1 MTCASAAKA
10 AAPVPAC
17 PRAHGRLSPR
27 FSFHLL
33 ASITLAFLAGSAA
46 PTPLYA
52 IYQQQWGF
60 SATMLTV
67 AFGSY
72 ALAVLVSLLVAGRLS
87 DYIGRR
93 PVLMAAAAVQAAAM
107 VVFATADG
115 LSDLL
120 AGRVIQG
127 LSAGAAIAAVG
138 AGMLDIDKA
147 RGALANALAP
157 MLGTAVGG
165 IMAGIMV
172 QYLPAPTHLVYA
184 VLGVV
189 FVLQGIGIFFIAETA
204 PRRRGALASLVPS
217 FAMPASV
224 RTPLLLALPIVV
236 AVWGLGGFYASLG
249 PTLLRSL
256 VGSSSVLL
264 GGLALFLLAVSG
276 VIAVAVLRDR
286 SARML
291 ARFGA
296 VALMVGMAAVLA
308 ALSLHSL
315 ALFMVGTAIAG
326 TGFGTGFQG
335 ALRNVIA
342 PLPPTDRAGV
352 LSVLFVVSY
361 LAMGV
366 PAILAGYDVAQRGD
380 IVFTAREFGAGVL
393 LLGALAWLGAARAAP
408 STRIQAASPRSEL

>member
-1 MTCASAAKA
+1 MTSACPKA
-10 AAPVPAC
+10 APASVSAC
-17 PRAHGRLSPR
+17 PPAAGRLSPR

-60 SATMLTV
+60 STTMLTV
-67 AFGSY
+67 VFGSY
-72 ALAVLVSLLVAGRLS
+72 ALAVLVALLVAGRLS
-87 DYIGRR
+87 DHIGRR
-93 PVLMAAAAVQAAAM
+93 PVLMAAAVAQAAAM
-107 VVFATADG
+107 VVFATAGG

-120 AGRVIQG
+120 AGRIIQG

-138 AGMLDIDKA
+138 AGMLDIDKT

-157 MLGTAVGG
+157 MLGTGTGG
-165 IMAGIMV
+165 IVAGLLV
-172 QYLPAPTHLVYA
+172 QYLPAPTHLIYA
-184 VLGVV
+184 ILGVV
-189 FVLQGIGIFFIAETA
+189 FIAQGVGVFFIAETA
-204 PRRRGALASLVPS
+204 RRRPGAWASLKPS
-217 FAMPASV
+217 FALPPEV
-224 RTPLLLALPIVV
+224 RMPLLLAAPAVV

-256 VGSSSVLL
+256 VGSGSSLL
-264 GGLALFLLAVSG
+264 GGLALFIMAGGG
-276 VIAVAVLRDR
+276 VVAVVLLRDR
-286 SARML
+286 SARFL
-291 ARFGA
+291 SRLGA
-296 VALMVGMAAVLA
+296 LALMLGMVLVLA
-308 ALSLHSL
+308 SLSLHSV

-342 PLPPTDRAGV
+342 PLPPTGRAGV

-366 PAILAGYDVAQRGD
+366 PAILAGYDVALRGD
-380 IVFTAREFGAGVL
+380 IVSTSREFGAGVL
-393 LLGALAWLGAARAAP
+393 LLAALAWLGAARTVPAARAQAAAP
-408 STRIQAASPRSEL
+408 RVEP